1 MQEKKYFYKKLAVLV
16 LPIAVQNLMT
26 ALVSASDALMLG
38 FVNQSSLSAVSLA
51 AQVQFVLNLFYAA
64 LTIGATVLA
73 AQYWGKGDI
82 RSVEKVLAI
91 TLKISV
97 LISGIFFLAALAAP
111 ALLMQIFTSDGGL
124 VWLGAR
130 YLRAVSWSYLFM
142 GISQIYLC
150 IMKNSGRA
158 LRSTVYGSVAVVL
171 NIALNAVLI
180 FGLIGFP
187 QMGTVGAA
195 VATSIS
201 RGVEL
206 ILVLVENRLEDR
218 RGEWAVCIRTEYLRS
233 DDKTLRKDFWRCTML
248 VMANEMVW
256 GCGFTM
262 FSVIMGHLG
271 SDVVAA
277 NSIANIMKNII
288 SCVCLGIGTGSGII
302 VGNELGSGRLEQA
315 KEYGRMLCRTALV
328 AGAES
333 GLLILA
339 GSPLIM
345 RFASNLTVQAKDYL
359 QVMLWICSYYMIG
372 KSLNSTVVAGIFCA
386 GGDTKF
392 GFFCDTVVMW
402 TVIIPVGL
410 TAAFVLRLPV
420 LTVYFLL
427 NLDELIKLPAVYR
440 HYRKH
445 RWVRDLTR

>member
-1 MQEKKYFYKKLAVLV
+1 MQEKKQFYKKLAVLV
-16 LPIAVQNLMT
+16 LPITVQNLMT

-38 FVNQSSLSAVSLA
+38 FLDQSSLSAVSLA
-51 AQVQFVLNLFYAA
+51 TQVQFVLNLFYAA
-64 LTIGATVLA
+64 LTIGSTVLA
-73 AQYWGKGDI
+73 AQYWGKGDF
-82 RSVEKVLAI
+82 RSVEKILAAA
-91 TLKISV
+91 LKSALLVSV
-97 LISGIFFLAALAAP
+97 VFFFAALAVP
-111 ALLMQIFTSDGGL
+111 ELLMRIFTSDSGL
-124 VWLGAR
+124 IRLGAG

-150 IMKNSGRA
+150 IMKNTGRA
-158 LRSTVYGSVAVVL
+158 LRSTIYGSTAVVL
-171 NIALNAVLI
+171 NIGLNAVLI

-195 VATSIS
+195 LATTIS
-201 RGVEL
+201 RAAEL
-206 ILVLVENRLEDR
+206 ILVLMEDRAEAR
-218 RGEWAVCIRTEYLRS
+218 RGEKAVCIRMKYLRK
-233 DDKTLRKDFWRCTML
+233 DDPVLRKDFWRYTL
-248 VMANEMVW
+248 PVMGNQMVW

-271 SDVVAA
+271 NDAVAA

-315 KEYGRMLCRTALV
+315 KRYGRMLCHTAFA
-328 AGAES
+328 AGVVS
-333 GLLILA
+333 GLVILVS
-339 GSPLIM
+339 SPLIM
-345 RFASNLTVQAKDYL
+345 NLASALTLQAREYLRF
-359 QVMLWICSYYMIG
+359 MLYVCSYYMIG

-392 GFFCDTVVMW
+392 GFLCDTVVMW
-402 TVIIPVGL
+402 VVIVSVGL
-410 TAAFVLRLPV
+410 AAAFVWKLPV

-440 HYRKH
+440 HYRQY